1 MTDRA
6 KILIVDDDPLNIRNA
21 VRILKENYD
30 VTYATSGEKALE
42 LLEKDIPHLILL
54 DLHMPGM
61 NGFEVLENM
70 KNQEKLQDIPV
81 IFLTADSNQST
92 EVQGLLAGARDFIA
106 KPFMDEIV
114 KQRVKNFSVLLQH
127 CHPCWYR

>member
-70 KNQEKLQDIPV
+70 KNQEKLH
-81 IFLTADSNQST
+81 
-92 EVQGLLAGARDFIA
+92 
-106 KPFMDEIV
+106 
-114 KQRVKNFSVLLQH
+114 KNYQ
-127 CHPCWYR
+127 

>member
-61 NGFEVLENM
+61 DGIETLQQM
-70 KNQEKLQDIPV
+70 KLLKESPNQNTPV
-81 IFLTADSNQST
+81 IMLTANAIVGAKEEYMEAGFTDYLT
-92 EVQGLLAGARDFIA
+92 KPVQETLLHEMIMKYLPKELYEGG
-106 KPFMDEIV
+106 
-114 KQRVKNFSVLLQH
+114 Q
-127 CHPCWYR
+127 